1 MELQER
7 LKLAQEAGPKYEE
20 LTLVFEAA
28 VTEDLVRLNDLRM
41 HTAAGVR
48 FAAFTNPL
56 KEVSFADLN
65 LDSLIKYAAIYNPT
79 TSMQILDTIGLNKT
93 SVNPIIPE
101 AIHTH
106 KNASQE
112 FQVFRAITDFETLV
126 EFYEDANE
134 EFYREVFFDGLND
147 HRIDFD
153 YKTLQAL
160 LFLNI
165 LGRVEVPDIWFF
177 YTIFM
182 ESEDQEMLKIFA
194 ELPTIPNELQNQLEA
209 IVRLRSL
216 SASWIKDSTFMK
228 SFISDRGLEGEEY
241 DSPAFELA
249 RNHSASPEILQSLF
263 DEEIQYSS
271 IPDFTVLERLAINPN
286 SSTQVLENIMG
297 ELEEKNIEFEREIL
311 DNLAS
316 NPALEGTQRK
326 RLEKIMREKGF
337 GQEP

>member
-65 LDSLIKYAAIYNPT
+65 LDSLIKYAAIHNPT

-101 AIHTH
+101 AIHAH

-177 YTIFM
+177 LHY
-182 ESEDQEMLKIFA
+182 LH
-194 ELPTIPNELQNQLEA
+194 
-209 IVRLRSL
+209 
-216 SASWIKDSTFMK
+216 
-228 SFISDRGLEGEEY
+228 GE
-241 DSPAFELA
+241 
-249 RNHSASPEILQSLF
+249 
-263 DEEIQYSS
+263 
-271 IPDFTVLERLAINPN
+271 
-286 SSTQVLENIMG
+286 
-297 ELEEKNIEFEREIL
+297 
-311 DNLAS
+311 
-316 NPALEGTQRK
+316 
-326 RLEKIMREKGF
+326 
-337 GQEP
+337 